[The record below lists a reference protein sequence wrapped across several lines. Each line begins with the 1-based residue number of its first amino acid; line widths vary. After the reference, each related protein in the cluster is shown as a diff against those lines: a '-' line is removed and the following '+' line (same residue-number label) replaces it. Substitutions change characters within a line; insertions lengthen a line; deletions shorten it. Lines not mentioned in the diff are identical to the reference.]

1 MKNLA
6 MAVREPQGTACLF
19 FNQMY
24 AVPEH
29 AVPFKGKTLGNR
41 IFIDAVPNYPDV
53 AGTAG
58 NRREP
63 HEHFKGIK

>member
-1 MKNLA
+1 

-19 FNQMY
+19 FRQFH

-29 AVPFKGKTLGNR
+29 AVPLKGKTLGNR

-58 NRREP
+58 NRMEP
-63 HEHFKGIK
+63 HEHFRGMK

>member
-1 MKNLA
+1 MKNPA

-29 AVPFKGKTLGNR
+29 AVPLKEKTSGT
-41 IFIDAVPNYPDV
+41 AVPDYPDV

-58 NRREP
+58 NRKEP
-63 HEHFKGIK
+63 HKHFEGIK